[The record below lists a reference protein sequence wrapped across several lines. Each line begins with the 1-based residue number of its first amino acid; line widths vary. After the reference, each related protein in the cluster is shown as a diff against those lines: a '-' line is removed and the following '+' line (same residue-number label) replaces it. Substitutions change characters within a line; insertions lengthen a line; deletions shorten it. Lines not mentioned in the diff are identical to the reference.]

1 MFVLLQKVL
10 PKKTLSALFGIGSRL
25 HLGPLSSLIIRLY
38 IYVYKVDMSDAKI
51 KDPSAYPTFNHF
63 FTRELA
69 SDARPQPSDQ
79 GKVTSPVD
87 GTISQSGHIKSE
99 ILIQAK
105 GKQYSLKNLLG
116 DDKLAALFL
125 NGTYHTI
132 YLAPYN
138 YHRIHMPS
146 DGKARFLRYTPG
158 YLFSVNKNTVNNI
171 NNLFCVNER
180 ASIVYE
186 SDSGFFAL
194 VMVGALNVGS
204 FEIYTHLQSGFI
216 NRPKHNFKPDTLHSL
231 QGEKFIRGTE
241 LGRFNMGSTVILLT
255 ARNFASWGEFDTHEK
270 SISVGAE
277 LGGTINL

>member
-10 PKKTLSALFGIGSRL
+10 PKKALSALFGIGSRL
-25 HLGPLSSLIIRLY
+25 QLGHLSSLIIRLY

-51 KDPSAYPTFNHF
+51 KDPSAYSTFNQF

-69 SDARPQPSDQ
+69 KNARPQPFDRR
-79 GKVTSPVD
+79 KVTSPAD
-87 GTISQSGHIKSE
+87 GTISRSGDIKGE

-105 GKQYSLKNLLG
+105 GRQYSLKSLLG
-116 DDKLAALFL
+116 DEKLVALFS

-146 DGKARFLRYTPG
+146 DGEARFLRYTPG
-158 YLFSVNKNTVNNI
+158 HLFSVNKNTVNNI

-186 SDSGFFAL
+186 SDSGYFAL

-204 FEIYTHLQSGFI
+204 FEVYTHLQSRFV
-216 NRPKHNFKPDTLHSL
+216 NRPKHNLKPDTLHPL
-231 QGEKFIRGTE
+231 QSEKILRGTE

-255 ARNFASWGEFDTHEK
+255 SRNFASWEKFETHEK